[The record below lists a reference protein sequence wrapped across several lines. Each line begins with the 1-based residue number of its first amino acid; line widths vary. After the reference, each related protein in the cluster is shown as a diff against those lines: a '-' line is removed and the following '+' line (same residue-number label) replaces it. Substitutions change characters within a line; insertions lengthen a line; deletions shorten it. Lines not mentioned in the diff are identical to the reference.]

1 MIFTLRL
8 CILPAWIKLN
18 HKSFSGDTTVNYK
31 FADNMKQIKSSATV
45 SLAEKAKSLKDA
57 GVSVIDLTIG
67 EPDFLT
73 PDHINEA
80 GYRAMKN
87 GQTKYTNS
95 RGIIELRKAV
105 SAKMEKDYG
114 VSYSPDQ
121 EIIVTPGGKQ
131 GIVYCILAMINP
143 GDEVLTLEPCWVG
156 YESAVQLAAGKYVGI
171 QTKEDEGYAVTEK
184 MIEDKI
190 TPRTKMLI
198 INSPSNPTGKV
209 LSREELEIIA
219 GICIRK
225 GLILISDD
233 IYEKIIFDQ
242 NRFVSV
248 AGFKDMRERTI
259 ILNGFSKAYS
269 MTGWRLAYLAADKK
283 IIGEINKLQQL
294 SATCPSSVSQW
305 AGVEAL
311 NGPQDSI
318 AMMTGAYQKRRDM
331 VCDHLNKK
339 ITCFRPQG
347 AFYAFLNMNAFGWNS
362 DQACDQILEKCK
374 IVTVPG
380 SAFGKAGEGYV
391 RISFGTSDE
400 NIRQAMKNLDI
411 LI

>member
-1 MIFTLRL
+1 
-8 CILPAWIKLN
+8 
-18 HKSFSGDTTVNYK
+18 
-31 FADNMKQIKSSATV
+31 MKQIKSSATV

-57 GVSVIDLTIG
+57 GVNVIDLTIG

-73 PDHINEA
+73 PDHIIEA
-80 GYRAMKN
+80 GYRAMKKGN
-87 GQTKYTNS
+87 TKYTNS
-95 RGIIELRKAV
+95 RGIIELRKAIA
-105 SAKMEKDYG
+105 AKLEKDYG
-114 VSYSPDQ
+114 VGYSADQ

-131 GIVYCILAMINP
+131 GIVYCILALINP

-156 YESAVQLAAGKYVGI
+156 YESGVQLVGGKYVGI
-171 QTKEDEGYAVTEK
+171 ETSEKDGYAVTEK
-184 MIEDKI
+184 MILDKI
-190 TPRTKMLI
+190 TPKSKMLI

-209 LSREELEIIA
+209 LSREELDIITD
-219 GICIRK
+219 ICIRK
-225 GLILISDD
+225 NLILISDD

-242 NRFVSV
+242 NTFLSV

-311 NGPQDSI
+311 NGSQDSI
-318 AMMTGAYQKRRDM
+318 AMMAEAYQRRRDL
-331 VCDHLNKK
+331 VCNNLNKK
-339 ITCFRPQG
+339 ISCFRPQG
-347 AFYAFLNMNAFGWNS
+347 AFYAFLNMKQFGWNS
-362 DQACDQILEKCK
+362 DQACDQILERCK

-380 SAFGKAGEGYV
+380 NAFGKAGEGYV

-400 NIRQAMKNLDI
+400 NIKLAMKSLDNLV
-411 LI
+411 